1 MADKDIIQN
10 MLLQLGQSQEMRMPP
25 ALDSN
30 FVRVDERQADSLY
43 AFVQSFAKNIK
54 YYTKNISTSSGVWSD
69 FFPDA
74 LPDGPAMPAHLALLQ
89 AFFDLYQLPQGVVN
103 EFTGRHLNFYYQ
115 DVLRLT
121 RKPSVP
127 DKVHVLFEL
136 KKQAQP
142 ISISAVNEL
151 SAGKDD
157 SGVEL
162 IYTPTRQTVINT
174 SAVDSLRSVHIDSG
188 GKVLYAPIANSA
200 DGAGAKLSAAS
211 PKWFGFGQPQ
221 LPEAEVGFAI
231 ASPVLRMQDGDRSI
245 TVNLTIK
252 NFDSKKLTGDVLQG
266 AFQGFVTGEKKW
278 VSLEQSSLTL
288 SGNGVLQMA
297 LHVPDREKGAIV
309 DYSATVHGYNY
320 AAQTPIL
327 QVLLNQDSIAYSNLK
342 SVVLQSVQLTVTV
355 KGSTSLDLENDA
367 GVLNPKKTFLPFGPQ
382 PVKGS
387 LFYVGCDEA
396 LAKKLSKLEV
406 VVSWHGAPS
415 NLQQYYQ
422 DYANSPVANNRYFT
436 ATASFESDSSSNP
449 ARIAVSLFD
458 ANDAAAPVTL
468 SLISDVAHWIPPKW
482 DIHSA
487 TLRAFALSGTAWGL
501 AAARRLML
509 IEPISRPS
517 VSASA
522 DPRPG
527 FITFSLDNDFLQSE
541 YRQQYVAAVIAA
553 AKGSG
558 SGPSLSEPYTPAIQ
572 GISLNYTAYT
582 DEVPISSPDS
592 EDFANPDIQF
602 FQVSYFGQMREHG
615 YQRTQFDFLNH
626 DGVVHLLPT
635 YDFAGELLIG
645 FTGLQANDSVSV
657 LFQVAEGSAN
667 PDLDPETIQ
676 WFVLCDNYWKP
687 LGADG
692 VFLDTTDQLLTSGI
706 IQFVIPAAATTQNTI
721 LPTDHIWIRG
731 AVANNVEAVC
741 ELIDVRANAVEAQ
754 FIDKANA
761 PNHLQTPLPAGS
773 ITKLKNAL
781 SSVKTVSQPYASF
794 GGRPAET
801 DSAFDTRVA
810 ERLRHKDRCV
820 TPWDYERVVL
830 EAFPNVHK
838 VKCIPHAS
846 KDSWLAPGH
855 VTIVVVPDLKN
866 QNAVDLLR
874 PRADADTIARI
885 TEVVESRAWGQN
897 RVANQPCI
905 HVKNPNYQRIQLDFT
920 VKFRDGYEFNFFS
933 RQLNQQLIEFLSPW
947 AFPSHSEDIS
957 FGGKIYKSVLLAFV
971 EHVTYVDFVTDFKMH
986 SFPEGSST
994 SADLDE
1000 AQAES
1005 PDAILV
1011 SSDSHLISQY
1021 IEPSA

>member
-1 MADKDIIQN
+1 
-10 MLLQLGQSQEMRMPP
+10 
-25 ALDSN
+25 
-30 FVRVDERQADSLY
+30 
-43 AFVQSFAKNIK
+43 
-54 YYTKNISTSSGVWSD
+54 
-69 FFPDA
+69 
-74 LPDGPAMPAHLALLQ
+74 
-89 AFFDLYQLPQGVVN
+89 
-103 EFTGRHLNFYYQ
+103 
-115 DVLRLT
+115 
-121 RKPSVP
+121 
-127 DKVHVLFEL
+127 
-136 KKQAQP
+136 
-142 ISISAVNEL
+142 
-151 SAGKDD
+151 
-157 SGVEL
+157 
-162 IYTPTRQTVINT
+162 
-174 SAVDSLRSVHIDSG
+174 
-188 GKVLYAPIANSA
+188 
-200 DGAGAKLSAAS
+200 
-211 PKWFGFGQPQ
+211 
-221 LPEAEVGFAI
+221 
-231 ASPVLRMQDGDRSI
+231 MQDGDRSI
-245 TVNLTIK
+245 TLNLTIK
-252 NFDSKKLTGDVLQG
+252 NFDSKKLTANLLQG

-288 SGNGVLQMA
+288 DGNGVLQVTF
-297 LHVPDREKGAIV
+297 HVPDSEKGAVV

-320 AAQTPIL
+320 AAQAPIL
-327 QVLLNQDSIAYSNLK
+327 QVLLNQDLLAYSNLK
-342 SVVLQSVQLTVTV
+342 SVVLQNVQLTATV
-355 KGSTSLDLENDA
+355 KGSTSLDVENDA

-396 LAKKLSKLEV
+396 LAKKLSKLEL
-406 VVSWHGAPS
+406 VVSWHGVPS

-422 DYANSPVANNRYFT
+422 GYTNSPVANNKYFT
-436 ATASFESDSSSNP
+436 AIASFESDSSSNP
-449 ARIAVSLFD
+449 SRIAASLFD
-458 ANDAAAPVTL
+458 ANDATAPVTL
-468 SLISDVAHWIPPKW
+468 SLISNVTHWIPPKW
-482 DIHSA
+482 DLQST
-487 TLRAFALSGTAWGL
+487 TLRAFALSGTTWGL
-501 AAARRLML
+501 AAAKRLML

-517 VSASA
+517 VSASI
-522 DPRPG
+522 DSRPG
-527 FITFSLDNDFLQSE
+527 FITFSLNNDFMHSE

-553 AKGSG
+553 AKGGG
-558 SGPSLSEPYTPAIQ
+558 SGPTLNEPYTPAIQ
-572 GISLNYTAYT
+572 SISLDYTAFT
-582 DEVPISSPDS
+582 DDVPISSINSD
-592 EDFANPDIQF
+592 DFANPDLQF
-602 FQVSYFGQMREHG
+602 FHVAYFGQMREHG
-615 YQRTQFDFLNH
+615 YQRMQFDFLNH

-657 LFQVAEGSAN
+657 LFQVAEGSAD
-667 PDLDPETIQ
+667 PDLDLEPIL

-706 IQFVIPAAATTQNTI
+706 VQFVIPAAATAQNTI
-721 LPTDHIWIRG
+721 LPAGHIWIKG

-741 ELIDVRANAVEAQ
+741 ELIDVRANAVEVQ
-754 FIDKANA
+754 FTDNINSPD
-761 PNHLQTPLPAGS
+761 HLQTALPAGS

-801 DSAFDTRVA
+801 DTAFDIRVA

-820 TPWDYERVVL
+820 TPWDYERIVL

-866 QNAVDLLR
+866 KNAVDLLR
-874 PRADADTIARI
+874 PRVDADTLARI
-885 TEVVESRAWGQN
+885 TEAVESRAWGQT

-920 VKFRDGYEFNFFS
+920 VKFRNGYEFNFYS

-957 FGGKIYKSVLLAFV
+957 FGGKIYKSILLAFV
-971 EHVTYVDFVTDFKMH
+971 EHIAFVDFVTDFEMH

-1021 IEPSA
+1021 IAPSP